1 MKYVVDRIEDSVV
14 ILENLNNKEKLELQK
29 EILPKGIKDGSVVVL
44 KDNKYVLDLEEE
56 QRRRQSILERFNRL
70 KKNWYHKISFF
81 FLLLVEVKKSML

>member
-14 ILENLNNKEKLELQK
+14 VLENLNNKEKLELQK
-29 EILPKGIKDGSVVVL
+29 EILPSGIKDGSVVVL

-70 KKNWYHKISFF
+70 KKN
-81 FLLLVEVKKSML
+81 